1 MRLGPQRLGQLKA
14 SSANRPRSRCVV
26 VGLRLKLNGVQL
38 SGANSSDGKGLCH
51 RRANPVQTR
60 ATSGGNGAAAFGDW
74 DTAADYDPIGP
85 AYRATMDMLEWHKLC
100 EHVARF
106 ASTHAGKRA
115 CRALEV
121 YEDPKDALRQTR

>member
-1 MRLGPQRLGQLKA
+1 MLLGPTRLGQFKA
-14 SSANRPRSRCVV
+14 SSANRPRSSCAFA
-26 VGLRLKLNGVQL
+26 GLTLKLNGLQL
-38 SGANSSDGKGLCH
+38 RGASSSYGKGLRH
-51 RRANPVQTR
+51 RRTNPVPR
-60 ATSGGNGAAAFGDW
+60 ATSGGNGVPAFGDW
-74 DTAADYDPIGP
+74 DNAADYDPIGP
-85 AYRATMDMLEWHKLC
+85 AYRATMNMLEWHKLC